1 MLSTPCAGQHIA
13 EPMKAS
19 AETVIKKYGNR
30 RLYDTAASR
39 YVNLDDLA
47 AMVREGKAVRVV
59 DAKTGQDLTRVTLTQ
74 IITEDAKDKPTGL
87 PLELLRQLIM
97 ASDEVRQEFLMW
109 YLKSAFEAYHK
120 VQDAVHS
127 RFSEVQSAILSPVD
141 MMKKFLTTATQ
152 PSSFGA
158 EEAESEVDLLRRR
171 VAELEAQMGAKA
183 SRKPKRKTAKKR

>member
-1 MLSTPCAGQHIA
+1 
-13 EPMKAS
+13 MKAS

-87 PLELLRQLIM
+87 PLELLRQLVM

-141 MMKKFLTTATQ
+141 MMKKFLTTAAQ
-152 PSSFGA
+152 PSSFGTEDA
-158 EEAESEVDLLRRR
+158 EPEVDALRRR
-171 VAELEAQMGAKA
+171 VAELEAQMRATA
-183 SRKPKRKTAKKR
+183 PRKPKSKPKPKTANKR